1 MWKNSNLFEPEAP
14 TPTSHWVVYPF
25 LISGSVGNIKD
36 LPFQESGANP
46 RVKRRPVG
54 VSEASHRPFVVDTF
68 VVPGPKRRSIAKKL
82 EGRNVN
88 FFPVAYADQVSDFV
102 EFIVGCLR
110 RKEIVYVVEADD
122 EGDAERNTGQNAEE
136 LMACVLW
143 SYFRFLPGKR
153 FSPKS
158 EAVMWSF
165 SVSRRGPGEPKKC
178 RLFEHSSES
187 FPRGKVFDSYR
198 RPEKVLMIGAETYK
212 YTFASEIDMELL
224 DLPKFST
231 IFTTSRAGVDTL
243 LFEKLQDSAAPSRS
257 RDLKG
262 FILASTPGDPS
273 GVATALTNAL
283 SNLAWDAVFI
293 FDSDL
298 ECSDLGITVAELAFS
313 KNIPVWVHDRKRR
326 ISFQGDFRDV

>member
-25 LISGSVGNIKD
+25 LISGSTHGAKD
-36 LPFQESGANP
+36 LPFSESGSNP
-46 RVKRRPVG
+46 RVKRRPATG
-54 VSEASHRPFVVDTF
+54 ESHRPFVVDTF
-68 VVPGPKRRSIAKKL
+68 VVPGPNRKSVAKKL

-88 FFPVAYADQVSDFV
+88 FFPVAYADQIADFV

-110 RKEIVYVVEADD
+110 RKEIVYVVETA
-122 EGDAERNTGQNAEE
+122 DAERNTGQNAEE

-158 EAVMWSF
+158 EAITWSF

-178 RLFEHSSES
+178 RLFE
-187 FPRGKVFDSYR
+187 SYR

-243 LFEKLQDSAAPSRS
+243 LFEKLHDVAAPSRS

>member
-1 MWKNSNLFEPEAP
+1 M
-14 TPTSHWVVYPF
+14 
-25 LISGSVGNIKD
+25 
-36 LPFQESGANP
+36 
-46 RVKRRPVG
+46 KRRPVAD
-54 VSEASHRPFVVDTF
+54 ASHRPFVVDTF
-68 VVPGPKRRSIAKKL
+68 VVPGPKRKSIAKKL

-88 FFPVAYADQVSDFV
+88 FFPVAYADQISDFV

-110 RKEIVYVVEADD
+110 RKEIVYVVETTV
-122 EGDAERNTGQNAEE
+122 ESGEEENQNSGGQNAEE

-158 EAVMWSF
+158 EAIMWSF
-165 SVSRRGPGEPKKC
+165 SVSRRGAPEKSRPAKI
-178 RLFEHSSES
+178 
-187 FPRGKVFDSYR
+187 FDSYR

-243 LFEKLQDSAAPSRS
+243 LFEKLQDVMAPSRS

-262 FILASTPGDPS
+262 FVLASVVDPLQS
-273 GVATALTNAL
+273 KGVATALTNAL